1 MARKKKMVI
10 IFSSIGAFLVAVEI
24 AAVVCVLVFVKIRQ
38 FHILYNS

>member
-10 IFSSIGAFLVAVEI
+10 IFSSIGTFLVAVEI